1 MSTVKISQLPVF
13 NMINANTANTL
24 FVGVDVPTLTTFQM
38 TATTLAQGL
47 YSNNILNVGINQ
59 QNLPNTIAQFALG
72 GQSYVQTNLV
82 NTNDGGTADIVVTAN
97 TGSGGSDSAFFI
109 DMGFAN
115 KNVQPGLE
123 FNNLG
128 TAIYPLDG
136 YLYVQGGAIN
146 APGGPGGNLTIGTT
160 TANTEIKFIGGGH
173 DAANVVFKVTGDGLK
188 MINGHPIF
196 FTDGTTQNTAA
207 SSAAY
212 SQAGYAQANLA
223 YTIAVNANNLVNY
236 QTGIDLTQNT
246 NTQLA
251 WNLANTAVQNT
262 ANIILPGNVIFNGAN
277 TSFNSNIVT
286 FGTMTTTG
294 NVVTTGNLTATGP
307 VTFNGNFVNNGQT
320 TNNGNTINNGNLTT
334 TGNVISIG
342 YLTANGTSTFNGNT
356 VFKGYVTV
364 ANNLTVDSTFTINV
378 ASQLLTMN
386 GIITVQS
393 SNFPSNSS
401 GMRIDG
407 SNNGIAQATTST
419 GTMLQIVGL
428 DGGYATRVLID
439 NYSNG
444 SSSAYPLF
452 AARAARGNSSV
463 PAPVQTN
470 DLLFRVVGNGY
481 GNTYTLLGGGS
492 IDVVALENYTDATKG
507 SQINLTT
514 TPIGTNTRYT
524 TVSVNTS
531 VVTVNTNL
539 NVANTIVAN
548 TYAFSNTSNTG
559 VVTQQTNKSTSVTAN
574 GIFGQIIMNNAQLN
588 AGSGVTFTVN
598 NSYVQHVGD
607 IPMVAIQN
615 PVTTGIYQA
624 TVSAVRVGSFDIF
637 VYNNGAGPGNNKSDA
652 IVLNWALMRVGN

>member
-1 MSTVKISQLPVF
+1 
-13 NMINANTANTL
+13 
-24 FVGVDVPTLTTFQM
+24 
-38 TATTLAQGL
+38 
-47 YSNNILNVGINQ
+47 
-59 QNLPNTIAQFALG
+59 
-72 GQSYVQTNLV
+72 
-82 NTNDGGTADIVVTAN
+82 
-97 TGSGGSDSAFFI
+97 
-109 DMGFAN
+109 
-115 KNVQPGLE
+115 
-123 FNNLG
+123 
-128 TAIYPLDG
+128 
-136 YLYVQGGAIN
+136 
-146 APGGPGGNLTIGTT
+146 
-160 TANTEIKFIGGGH
+160 
-173 DAANVVFKVTGDGLK
+173 
-188 MINGHPIF
+188 
-196 FTDGTTQNTAA
+196 
-207 SSAAY
+207 
-212 SQAGYAQANLA
+212 
-223 YTIAVNANNLVNY
+223 
-236 QTGIDLTQNT
+236 
-246 NTQLA
+246 
-251 WNLANTAVQNT
+251 
-262 ANIILPGNVIFNGAN
+262 
-277 TSFNSNIVT
+277 
-286 FGTMTTTG
+286 
-294 NVVTTGNLTATGP
+294 
-307 VTFNGNFVNNGQT
+307 
-320 TNNGNTINNGNLTT
+320 
-334 TGNVISIG
+334 
-342 YLTANGTSTFNGNT
+342 
-356 VFKGYVTV
+356 
-364 ANNLTVDSTFTINV
+364 
-378 ASQLLTMN
+378 
-386 GIITVQS
+386 
-393 SNFPSNSS
+393 
-401 GMRIDG
+401 
-407 SNNGIAQATTST
+407 
-419 GTMLQIVGL
+419 MLQIVGL

-607 IPMVAIQN
+607 IPMVVIQN